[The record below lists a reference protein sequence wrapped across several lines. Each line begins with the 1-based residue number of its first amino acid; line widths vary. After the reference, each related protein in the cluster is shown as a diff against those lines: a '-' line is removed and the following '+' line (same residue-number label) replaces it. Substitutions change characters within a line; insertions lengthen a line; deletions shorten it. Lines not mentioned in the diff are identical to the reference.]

1 MAAKKYESIFL
12 IDDDKITNLLN
23 LNVLENHG
31 VNGNIQA
38 FVDPGEA
45 LSCLED
51 SLNKGE
57 SLLLL
62 LDLNMPEMNGFEL
75 LDKLQYFDTSNLDVI
90 IVTSSIAQ
98 DDFEKSMSYKQVKGF
113 ITKPLK
119 AIEIEKILDTEIQ
132 LS

>member
-31 VNGNIQA
+31 IIGNIQT
-38 FVDPGEA
+38 FIDPGEG
-45 LSCLED
+45 LGCIKD
-51 SLNKGE
+51 SLNTRE

-62 LDLNMPEMNGFEL
+62 LDLNMPEMTGFEL
-75 LDKLQYFDTSNLDVI
+75 LDELKYFDTSKLDVI
-90 IVTSSIAQ
+90 IVTSSIAA
-98 DDFEKSMSYKQVKGF
+98 DDYERSMSYKQVKGF

-119 AIEIEKILDTEIQ
+119 AVEIEKIINTKIQ
-132 LS
+132 LL